1 MIIITCKKAF
11 AQANCRT
18 AFLTA
23 GMSRAETVRFVFSDD
38 WCGLSKTAV
47 FTDGAKTVDV
57 LPPGWDGDTVPIPHE
72 ILTTAGRTARV
83 GVYGTNASGVVL
95 PTVWAT
101 LGKVQPAAEPSGD
114 PSTDPTLPVWAQLQE
129 IIGDLADLTTK
140 AKENL
145 VAAINEAAKTG
156 SGGAGSIDLRT
167 ADGYIQYSNDG
178 GATWENLIALAD
190 LKGEKGDTGAPGPQG
205 VPGEQGPQG
214 ETGPAGPQGETG
226 PAGPQGETGPAG
238 PQGETGPAGPQGKT
252 GPAGQDGA
260 PGKDGSPG
268 KDGTDGAPGQDGF
281 SPSAS
286 VAETATGATITITD
300 KTGTTTAEVKNGK
313 DGAPGKD
320 GTNGKDGAPGADGA
334 PGTPGTNGTDGKDGT
349 TFTPSVSAAGD
360 LSWSNDGGK
369 ANPAP
374 INIKGPQ
381 GAPGADYTLTDADKT
396 EIAAEAAAALAGTS
410 IPAPASAAVG
420 QIVKIKAV
428 DAAGKITQTEA
439 VDMPTGSTA
448 RRIFP
453 VNFKAAETT
462 RSSHDCTFIG
472 DEIVSFSKPSDGG
485 YARYINPQ
493 TWVSPLRRK
502 INFTEAATGK
512 ELEMK
517 STDYKFGKLLVGNGR
532 AIKSD
537 ESSYTDQG
545 ARLYVFHNA
554 ASWRD
559 DPAAEITFDN
569 CGAYDVID
577 ISSLGYKVYGF
588 WGGAADTVF
597 VSCNLFNDV
606 YLIQLG
612 AGTNNLGAGTYSA
625 AGDGRYNGSYKT
637 IRHWTNTNDYG
648 GFAAHGGQYYNGS
661 LYLAT
666 NDTSKCTVY
675 RCELKDDGAMD
686 FDELNFEAYIP
697 SSPNTLM
704 YRYIDGMCIK
714 DGTLYAQPL
723 TVGTVN
729 SSNSTIMLV
738 AELTAFG
745 DKLPDNGSAG
755 QVLTKQTDGSVAW
768 NTPSG
773 GSGGGM
779 EIIASGELSE
789 AATLL
794 EISTDNDGNA
804 FELTEAVLFVGG
816 AVSEANTAN
825 GNMTLRT
832 NINSAAK
839 GGGGTIIAGFFRNA
853 SPKKYQIHLVCAGVI
868 TGTSFYN
875 GSMTGY
881 VNDHFDTITKIF
893 LFGTDAN
900 GKTFGAGTTYILK
913 GVKK

>member
-1 MIIITCKKAF
+1 MTIKLADGRNELWQWDTGRKVMF
-11 AQANCRT
+11 DD
-18 AFLTA
+18 
-23 GMSRAETVRFVFSDD
+23 ETVKQAHFQNHSSGYGRTIDVDVEDGAAKIPDELLQAALPLTVYAYVGEESD
-38 WCGLSKTAV
+38 GYTKIERAFTVKPRKRPAEYV
-47 FTDGAKTVDV
+47 FTPADQ
-57 LPPGWDGDTVPIPHE
+57 
-72 ILTTAGRTARV
+72 LTLRKLE
-83 GVYGTNASGVVL
+83 SM
-95 PTVWAT
+95 
-101 LGKVQPAAEPSGD
+101 
-114 PSTDPTLPVWAQLQE
+114 
-129 IIGDLADLTTK
+129 IGNLADLTTT
-140 AKENL
+140 AKNNL

-190 LKGEKGDTGAPGPQG
+190 LKGEKGEKGDTGATGPQG
-205 VPGEQGPQG
+205 EPGERGPQG
-214 ETGPAGPQGETG
+214 ETGPQGPQGDTGPAGPAGPTG
-226 PAGPQGETGPAG
+226 PAGPQGP
-238 PQGETGPAGPQGKT
+238 
-252 GPAGQDGA
+252 
-260 PGKDGSPG
+260 
-268 KDGTDGAPGQDGF
+268 
-281 SPSAS
+281 
-286 VAETATGATITITD
+286 TGAT
-300 KTGTTTAEVKNGK
+300 
-313 DGAPGKD
+313 
-320 GTNGKDGAPGADGA
+320 
-334 PGTPGTNGTDGKDGT
+334 
-349 TFTPSVSAAGD
+349 
-360 LSWSNDGGK
+360 
-369 ANPAP
+369 
-374 INIKGPQ
+374 GPQ
-381 GAPGADYTLTDADKT
+381 GAPGKDYIITDADKT

-410 IPAPASAAVG
+410 VPAPASAAVG
-420 QIVKIKAV
+420 QIVMVKAV
-428 DAAGKITQTEA
+428 DAAGKITETEA
-439 VDMPTGSTA
+439 VDMPTGGSTA

-453 VNFKAAETT
+453 VNFKAVETN
-462 RSSHDCTFIG
+462 RSTHDCTFIG

-493 TWVSPLRRK
+493 TWVRTLQRK
-502 INFTEAATGK
+502 INFTEAATNK

-532 AIKSD
+532 AIKSG

-545 ARLYVFHNA
+545 ARLYVFYDA

-559 DPAAEITFDN
+559 DPAAEITFGN
-569 CGAYDVID
+569 CGTYDVID
-577 ISSLGYKVYGF
+577 ISGLGYKVYGF

-612 AGTNNLGAGTYSA
+612 AGTNNLGTGTYSA
-625 AGDGRYNGSYKT
+625 AEDSRYNGSYKV
-637 IRHWTNTNDYG
+637 IGHWTNTNNYG
-648 GFAAHGGQYYNGS
+648 EFAAHGGQYYNGS

-666 NDTSKCTVY
+666 SDTSKCTVY
-675 RCELKDDGAMD
+675 RCDLKDDGTMD
-686 FDELNFEAYIP
+686 FEELNFEAYIP

-729 SSNSTIMLV
+729 ISNTTIMLI
-738 AELTAFG
+738 ANLTDFG
-745 DKLPDNGSAG
+745 DKFPDGGSTG

-789 AATLL
+789 DKTLL

-816 AVSEANTAN
+816 AVSEANTTN
-825 GNMTLRT
+825 GNMNLRT

-839 GGGGTIIAGFFRNA
+839 GGGGTLITGFFRNA

-868 TGTSFYN
+868 TGASFYN
-875 GSMTGY
+875 GSMAGY
-881 VNDHFDTITKIF
+881 VNDNFDTITKIF